1 MSQSSLSI
9 FSRICRRAFAL
20 YWLLRTFSSEEPAF
34 TATSSLA
41 VSREYLIRNSCETNA
56 YKWSDRPEET
66 NCASALKSHAV
77 KVVCVTSCR
86 FSPCPLL
93 VPVESQ
99 THLWWIFWFVADDWE
114 AIPGLLQVYFQRIWS
129 EVDFRHGVR
138 QCCGFHPAQHANTER
153 KNCLFGT
160 PQRSESSHCRIR
172 VDTHMQNVC
181 PDWLDWFVI
190 VYIPSYYFELLITYL
205 WILLIISTYVW
216 NTNEIEWR

>member
-77 KVVCVTSCR
+77 KVVCVTSWKFR
-86 FSPCPLL
+86 LPAAGASGVSNSPLMNLLIWFTDDRETILGFTFKCSDMRSTSGTTHGCAAAITPLNML
-93 VPVESQ
+93 TLKGKTPV
-99 THLWWIFWFVADDWE
+99 
-114 AIPGLLQVYFQRIWS
+114 
-129 EVDFRHGVR
+129 
-138 QCCGFHPAQHANTER
+138 
-153 KNCLFGT
+153 FGT
-160 PQRSESSHCRIR
+160 PQRSESSH
-172 VDTHMQNVC
+172 Q
-181 PDWLDWFVI
+181 
-190 VYIPSYYFELLITYL
+190 
-205 WILLIISTYVW
+205 
-216 NTNEIEWR
+216 